1 MEKKMANVM
10 IRNLD
15 DEVIETLRMQAK
27 AHHRSLEAELRR
39 ILTDAA
45 KPAGAIDLRALA
57 ERIAAMSSAAGQTD
71 SVELLHED
79 RGQ

>member
-1 MEKKMANVM
+1 MANVM

-15 DEVIETLRMQAK
+15 DDVVETLKTQAK

-45 KPAGAIDLRALA
+45 RPGGRVDLRMLA
-57 ERIAAMSSAAGQTD
+57 ERIAAMSPAAGQTD
-71 SVELLHED
+71 SVELLRED
-79 RGQ
+79 RRR

>member
-1 MEKKMANVM
+1 MANVM

-15 DEVIETLRMQAK
+15 DDVVETLKTQAK

-45 KPAGAIDLRALA
+45 RPGGGVDLRMLA
-57 ERIAAMSSAAGQTD
+57 ERIAAMSPAAGQTD
-71 SVELLHED
+71 SVELLRED
-79 RGQ
+79 RRR